1 MEAEMISKR
10 TKTYESEREEYL
22 TQLTRNSKAIA
33 ELESQFG
40 VIKAILQDTKTT
52 VDELKKKIN
61 NGFAEEVARALL
73 DIKRTGAEK
82 RAAIVFELIKIA
94 GTALGSGGVMYLL
107 IKSFIA

>member
-40 VIKAILQDTKTT
+40 VIKAILQETKTT
-52 VDELKKKIN
+52 VDELKRKIN

-73 DIKRTGAEK
+73 GIKRTWAEK
-82 RAAIVFELIKIA
+82 RAVIMLEIIKIV
-94 GTALGSGGVMYLL
+94 GTVLGSGGLVYLL
-107 IKSFIA
+107 FKR